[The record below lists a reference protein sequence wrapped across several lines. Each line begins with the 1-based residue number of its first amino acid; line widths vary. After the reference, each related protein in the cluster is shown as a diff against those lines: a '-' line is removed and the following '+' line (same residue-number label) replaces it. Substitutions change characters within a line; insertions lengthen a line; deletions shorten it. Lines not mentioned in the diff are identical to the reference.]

1 MIRRMPLAAIAVLHT
16 GTLILYFASAFLYL
30 VDLNRRG
37 RTLAWARSLVIAA
50 FGFNSLIFLL
60 DLALKGG
67 FPAIGLREGFALLA
81 WALALLFILIEWAY
95 GISSLGAFVVPVI
108 FFSAAAASI
117 FHPGGGEVAREQWN
131 LWLNLHIALVF
142 LGHAAFALAA
152 TLGVMYLVQEKHL
165 KQKRFTP
172 LFFRL
177 GAVGELDTV
186 LYRTIVLGFPLL
198 TLGILSGA
206 VYSRIERGVFWAF
219 TPKELWSL
227 AAWAI
232 YAVLLYGH
240 RVYGWHGRKAAFFA
254 IAGFI
259 AYLLAYL
266 GLKLAAWAVGTGQTL

>member
-1 MIRRMPLAAIAVLHT
+1 
-16 GTLILYFASAFLYL
+16 
-30 VDLNRRG
+30 
-37 RTLAWARSLVIAA
+37 
-50 FGFNSLIFLL
+50 
-60 DLALKGG
+60 
-67 FPAIGLREGFALLA
+67 
-81 WALALLFILIEWAY
+81 
-95 GISSLGAFVVPVI
+95 
-108 FFSAAAASI
+108 
-117 FHPGGGEVAREQWN
+117 
-131 LWLNLHIALVF
+131 
-142 LGHAAFALAA
+142 
-152 TLGVMYLVQEKHL
+152 MYLVQEKHL

-206 VYSRIERGVFWAF
+206 VYSRVERGVFWVF

-240 RVYGWHGRKAAFFA
+240 RAYGWHGRKAAFFA